1 MSIEIFLVDEAF
13 VASFFL
19 PLDILG
25 FLVFFERVEMFEK
38 VGSLGWNGIVKG
50 NVDVESARSLESIIK
65 SVGVICG
72 SE

>member
-1 MSIEIFLVDEAF
+1 MGVEIFLIDEAF
-13 VASFFL
+13 ATSYL
-19 PLDILG
+19 LILDNLG
-25 FLVFFERVEMFEK
+25 FLVFFERVEMFGEL
-38 VGSLGWNGIVKG
+38 GSLGWNGIVEG